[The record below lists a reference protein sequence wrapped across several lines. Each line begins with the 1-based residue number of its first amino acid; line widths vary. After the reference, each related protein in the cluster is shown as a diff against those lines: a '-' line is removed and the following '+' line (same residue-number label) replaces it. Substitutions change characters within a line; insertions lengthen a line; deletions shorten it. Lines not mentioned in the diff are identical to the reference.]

1 MPGFPQKSIIKILNK
16 YCNTK
21 RIYRNSN
28 EAKAID
34 EQLGGTKDENMDG
47 YFETPKL
54 YIEGSRTK
62 ITIYRLKE
70 EKEIPDFWNIIKYK
84 EYQEQHE
91 E

>member
-1 MPGFPQKSIIKILNK
+1 
-16 YCNTK
+16 
-21 RIYRNSN
+21 
-28 EAKAID
+28 
-34 EQLGGTKDENMDG
+34 MDG

-84 EYQEQHE
+84 EFQERPEGLDLATRREQHE